1 MDYFVNIRTIIAIKL
16 KALFSNVLNI
26 KQIKF
31 NTFILFWY
39 VYWKNFQKTIK
50 YKMNKKMEI

>member
-1 MDYFVNIRTIIAIKL
+1 MITIIAIKL
-16 KALFSNVLNI
+16 KALLDNVLNI

-31 NTFILFWY
+31 NTFILIY
-39 VYWKNFQKTIK
+39 IKYWKNFEKTIK